1 MSNTN
6 SYILYDGP
14 SMLDGNPIVVVATG
28 FDDTSENDK
37 TGGMIQTFIIRSDI
51 EPTEA
56 IRTGD
61 DASVCGDCIHR
72 GDGTGGERTCY
83 VNVGQSVLSVYRA
96 YKRGSY
102 RRWSG
107 GGAVGRKIRLGSY
120 GDPMAAPI
128 EVWDGFVEG
137 ADGLTGYTHQWNR
150 SSLSREL
157 IRRFQALCMASVDSQ
172 QEAETARALGWRTFR
187 VGLPSDTM
195 TRKAETLC
203 PASEQAGR
211 VKNCDTCLAC
221 SGRSRGFTRSIYI
234 PAHGGFAVMANI
246 RKRDAAVTARV

>member
-6 SYILYDGP
+6 SYILYEGP
-14 SMLDGNPIVVVATG
+14 SMLDGAPIVVIATG

-56 IRTGD
+56 IKTGD

-72 GDGTGGERTCY
+72 GDGMGKDRTCY
-83 VNVGQSVLSVYRA
+83 VNIGQSVLSVYRA

-102 RRWSG
+102 RRWPG
-107 GGAVGRKIRLGSY
+107 GGATGRKIRLGNY

-128 EVWDGFVEG
+128 TVWVEFVEG
-137 ADGLTGYTHQWNR
+137 ADGLTGYTHQWQR
-150 SSLSREL
+150 VHPGTLLHHLFSS
-157 IRRFQALCMASVDSQ
+157 LCMASVDTPEQ
-172 QEAETARALGWRTFR
+172 ARAAQEAGWRYFR
-187 VGLPSDTM
+187 VALPSQAQRM
-195 TRKAETLC
+195 QGETLC

-211 VKNCDTCLAC
+211 IKNCDTCLAC
-221 SGRSRGFTRSIYI
+221 SGKSRGFTRSIYI
-234 PAHGGFAVMANI
+234 PAHGNSAVMANV
-246 RKRDAAVTARV
+246 RKRDAALTA